1 MRRVR
6 SRLLRCQSIS
16 GGADGRQGAP
26 TRLDLVGVQ
35 PKFGRVSTDHPEI
48 TRFGNKAGFAATT
61 EQTGDALDSIAEEK
75 TIYTNS
81 TDHDHCN

>member
-1 MRRVR
+1 
-6 SRLLRCQSIS
+6 
-16 GGADGRQGAP
+16 
-26 TRLDLVGVQ
+26 VQ
-35 PKFGRVSTDHPEI
+35 PKFGRVSTDHPEF

-61 EQTGDALDSIAEEK
+61 EQTGDALDSIAEEE